1 MQKILDLSNIS
12 KSFGKTEVLKN
23 ITLDIQKGKIISLLG
38 KSGSGKSTLLNII
51 AGFEQ
56 SHTGELRL
64 NNTVLSNN
72 NIFIEPQHRNIGF
85 VFQNYALF
93 PHMTI
98 FGNITFGIDHL
109 PKDEKIKI
117 AHDLL
122 SLVHL
127 NGYESRYPHE
137 LSGGQQQRIALIRS
151 MALNPELI
159 LLDEPFSGID
169 TMLKSQIQKELL
181 SILKSTQKTAVIVTH
196 DSSEAMA
203 MSDKIIYLEEG
214 KIMQYDTPQNIY
226 KNPKTKT
233 IAKSFGVANF
243 IKKNSKEYCVRVDQ
257 CTLDENQGDY
267 KVKIISQSFQGD
279 KYILEVSFEE
289 NIFTVYSSTYLEN
302 EELYLSILWKEVVEI
317 G

>member
-1 MQKILDLSNIS
+1 MQKILTLNNIS
-12 KSFGKTEVLKN
+12 KSFGNTEVLKD
-23 ITLDIQKGKIISLLG
+23 ISLDVQKGKIISLLG

-56 SHTGELRL
+56 SQAGELRL
-64 NNTVLSNN
+64 NNTVLSNKN
-72 NIFIEPQHRNIGF
+72 VFIEPQHRNIGF

-98 FGNITFGIDHL
+98 FENITFGIDHL
-109 PKDEKIKI
+109 PKEEKIKI
-117 AHDLL
+117 AKDLL
-122 SLVHL
+122 LLVHL

-151 MALNPELI
+151 MALNPEVI

-169 TMLKSQIQKELL
+169 TMLKAQIQKELL
-181 SILKSTQKTAVIVTH
+181 AILKSTQKTAIIVTH

-203 MSDKIIYLEEG
+203 MSDKIIYLEDG

-226 KNPKTKT
+226 KNPNTKT

-243 IKKNSKEYCVRVDQ
+243 ITKNDKEYCVRVDQ
-257 CTLDENQGDY
+257 CTLDENKGDY
-267 KVKIISQSFQGD
+267 KVEVVSQSFQGD
-279 KYILEVSFEE
+279 KYIVEVLFQE
-289 NIFTVYSSTYLEN
+289 NLFTLYSAEYLEN
-302 EELYLSILWKEVVEI
+302 KELYLSLSWNDIVQMR
-317 G
+317 